1 MTYTGSKSIDNAFAR
16 HDCIAWL
23 GEGGTLNAQ
32 NPFDLRAGRALPVYD
47 IPHVLQQLRLQ
58 TADRRRGHLD
68 RQMHPVLSAIIGGW
82 QVNGIVRMDNGTIG
96 GPRELQLAR
105 KPYF

>member
-1 MTYTGSKSIDNAFAR
+1 VEREFSNGLQFLMTYTGSKSIDNAFAR

-47 IPHVLQQLRLQ
+47 IPHVLQFSCVYKLPI
-58 TADRRRGHLD
+58 GEG
-68 RQMHPVLSAIIGGW
+68 AISTGRCI
-82 QVNGIVRMDNGTIG
+82 
-96 GPRELQLAR
+96 PC
-105 KPYF
+105 